1 MDIKLFL
8 ETQITEFKNSWSSL
22 KILGTGGGKM
32 GNTYFDKFILFWL
45 ITLFSFCFLAPSCSL
60 LPKRTVPSIIRI
72 SPKETRAEVKS
83 GKALL
88 VCSYDD
94 LRCKDLLLEGA
105 ILRSDFEKK
114 LGNLSRNKEIIFYC
128 G

>member
-1 MDIKLFL
+1 M
-8 ETQITEFKNSWSSL
+8 EN
-22 KILGTGGGKM
+22 TGF
-32 GNTYFDKFILFWL
+32 NKFIFFWL
-45 ITLFSFCFLAPSCSL
+45 ITLFAFCFLTSSCSL
-60 LPKRTVPSIIRI
+60 LPKRSLPSIIRI
-72 SPKETRAEVKS
+72 SPQETRTEVKS

-105 ILRSDFEKK
+105 ILRSDFEKR
-114 LGNLSRNKEIIFYC
+114 LDELPRDQEIIFYC

>member
-1 MDIKLFL
+1 
-8 ETQITEFKNSWSSL
+8 
-22 KILGTGGGKM
+22 M
-32 GNTYFDKFILFWL
+32 GNTYFNKFRFFWL

-60 LPKRTVPSIIRI
+60 LPKRPTPSIIRI

-105 ILRSDFEKK
+105 ILRSDFEKR
-114 LGNLSRNKEIIFYC
+114 LDELPRYQEIIFYC